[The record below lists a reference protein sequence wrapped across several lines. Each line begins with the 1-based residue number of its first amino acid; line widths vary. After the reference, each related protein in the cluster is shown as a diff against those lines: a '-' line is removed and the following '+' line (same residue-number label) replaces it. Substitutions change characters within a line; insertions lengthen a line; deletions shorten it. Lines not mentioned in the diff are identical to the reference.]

1 MPIFD
6 TPEPIIVTVDLSVGD
21 VRITATDRTDTV
33 VEVRPSDES
42 EDSDVKAA
50 KQTRVEYANGTLVVK
65 GPKSRV
71 LDFSKK
77 TRSVDI
83 SLELPTGSRV
93 HGEASVG
100 DFSSTGRLGEC
111 RFKTSAGHLRLDHT
125 GPLRVSTSGGH
136 ITVER
141 VDGDA
146 EISTGTGRVRAGEI
160 DGTATIKNSNGNTD
174 LGTVTGG
181 VQVRAA
187 NGDISI
193 DRARGDRFDAKTANG
208 TIRVGEVTRGAV
220 TIKTATGDL
229 EVGITEG
236 TAAWLDVNTGFGRVH
251 NSLSETSEQAAPSGD
266 TVEVRAHT
274 SFGDIAIRR
283 A

>member
-6 TPEPIIVTVDLSVGD
+6 TPEPITVTIDVSVGD

-33 VEVRPSDES
+33 VEVRPTDES
-42 EDSDVKAA
+42 EDTDVKAA

-77 TRSVDI
+77 LRSVDVTI
-83 SLELPTGSRV
+83 ELPTGSRV
-93 HGEASVG
+93 HGDASVG

-136 ITVER
+136 VTVER
-141 VDGDA
+141 AEGDA
-146 EISTGTGRVRAGEI
+146 EISTGTGRVRVGEI
-160 DGTATIKNSNGNTD
+160 DGTAAIKNSNGNTD
-174 LGTVTGG
+174 LGTVTGD

-193 DRARGDRFDAKTANG
+193 NRALGGRVDAKTANG
-208 TIRVGEVTRGAV
+208 SIRVGEAIRGAV
-220 TIKTATGDL
+220 TVKTATGDL

-236 TAAWLDVNTGFGRVH
+236 TAAWLDVNTSFGRVH
-251 NSLSETSEQAAPSGD
+251 NSLTGTTEDAAPSGD

-274 SFGDIAIRR
+274 SFGDIIIRR

>member
-6 TPEPIIVTVDLSVGD
+6 TPEPITVTLDLSVGD
-21 VRITATDRTDTV
+21 VRITATDRTDTT
-33 VEVRPSDES
+33 VEVRPTDEF
-42 EDSDVKAA
+42 EESDVKAA
-50 KQTRVEYANGTLVVK
+50 EQTRVEYANGTLVVK

-77 TRSVDI
+77 SRSIDVSI
-83 SLELPTGSRV
+83 ELPAGSRV
-93 HGEASVG
+93 HADAAVG
-100 DFSSTGRLGEC
+100 DFSGTGRLGEC
-111 RFKTSAGHLRLDHT
+111 RFKTSAGHVRLDHT
-125 GPLRVSTSGGH
+125 GPLRLSTSGGH

-141 VDGDA
+141 VEGDA
-146 EISTGTGRVRAGEI
+146 EISTGTGRVRVGDI
-160 DGTATIKNSNGNTD
+160 DGTAVIKNSNGNTD
-174 LGTVTGG
+174 IGTVTGD

-193 DRARGDRFDAKTANG
+193 DRARGGRVDAKTANG
-208 TIRVGEVTRGAV
+208 TIRVGEATRGAV
-220 TIKTATGDL
+220 TVKTATGDL

-236 TAAWLDVNTGFGRVH
+236 TAAWLDVNTSFGRVH
-251 NSLSETSEQAAPSGD
+251 NSLAETSGEAASSGD

-274 SFGDIAIRR
+274 SFGDISIHR

>member
-6 TPEPIIVTVDLSVGD
+6 TPEPITVTIDLSVGD

-33 VEVRPSDES
+33 VEVRPTDES

-77 TRSVDI
+77 TRSVDVSI
-83 SLELPTGSRV
+83 ELPTGSRV
-93 HGEASVG
+93 HGDASVG
-100 DFSSTGRLGEC
+100 DFSGTGRLGEC
-111 RFKTSAGHLRLDHT
+111 RFKTSAGHVRLDHT
-125 GPLRVSTSGGH
+125 GPLRLSTSGGH

-141 VDGDA
+141 VEGDA
-146 EISTGTGRVRAGEI
+146 DISTGTGRVRVGEI
-160 DGTATIKNSNGNTD
+160 DGAAVIKNSNGNTD
-174 LGTVTGG
+174 LGTVTGD
-181 VQVRAA
+181 VEVRAA
-187 NGDISI
+187 NGDVSI
-193 DRARGDRFDAKTANG
+193 GRALGGRVDAKTANG
-208 TIRVGEVTRGAV
+208 TIRVGEATRGAV

-229 EVGITEG
+229 EVGIKEG
-236 TAAWLDVNTGFGRVH
+236 TAVWLDVDTSFGRVH
-251 NSLSETSEQAAPSGD
+251 NSLAETAEQAAPSGD

-274 SFGDIAIRR
+274 SFGDISIHR